1 MPDTNETQLEKTFS
15 DLAYSHLRDKAQAL
29 LDYLVGFQMLKQEDD
44 GQRAVGIFG
53 FEVDK
58 DFYYSPVFFLNGEI
72 RGLDSLYSVKS
83 DLFMPLTDDWVN
95 TIINRRQQELGEAN
109 TQSRTERGIHVPN
122 YTRLSVIPGG
132 AGAIN
137 LKLSQ
142 AGVQAAMGGRNEK
155 LAAAA
160 ANFSLTDELRET
172 GLGPVFHQVLER
184 YPKVADAFEAHG
196 YSVLDLMPEARLPK
210 RAADDAAVVVINT
223 VTDERVTDLTD
234 EQREEIL
241 AGGAVVMDR
250 RPEVERSFV
259 YPTETHRVLENPTEG
274 GLYDLLWADGTT
286 TLCLVCPSNDL
297 KNTALVFCT
306 ETKQHCTIDRRCV
319 WIVRRYSRQELIQWL
334 QDNGSDPSSVRQ
346 GQVVAF
352 VSDKGEATPGFCIGG
367 RMVGADGLTV
377 LAIRDRYRMGAGSG
391 QSGRVD
397 VCCGDPGGSKWNT
410 HYRGDNG
417 DGPHNAFLDLTIG
430 GNGDNEFTG
439 KSNRPCDP
447 NDRVEQI
454 IVRETGAAAPAYTK
468 KQLIVN
474 DRRFW
479 AVELNTFTLSSE
491 KGRDWQ
497 DETYGSPNWDAVLTY
512 QDFGDPNTV
521 CAVIEKSATAMK
533 IWRRDNEFTVKVG
546 ESVDSARTVGHAL
559 RILMLK
565 HGLDEASAR
574 EIYDSASHVVG
585 TRWFRPGSKT
595 AAELLR
601 LPEAQD
607 ESLGGFL
614 SSYHRTQIP
623 WDNINQAQPELDNRE
638 FYRYFSP
645 FGGGG
650 GGDDGDIGAPDTMQ
664 VVQQAAQTGQKDV
677 FDAAALGSLI
687 KSHNP
692 TDLVDRFLPT
702 IISGMDRI
710 GRMLF
715 LIYWHYEDFEDRWG
729 EDDMSEFVDN
739 LKSVFEQLGDVVV
752 FAKKR
757 TLAGDPEHY
766 GMGMIP
772 AMEDAG

>member
-15 DLAYSHLRDKAQAL
+15 DLAYSHLRDKAQSL
-29 LDYLVGFQMLKQEDD
+29 LEYLVGFQMLKQEDD

-53 FEVDK
+53 FEIDE

-83 DLFMPLTDDWVN
+83 DLFMPLTDDWIN
-95 TIINRRQQELGEAN
+95 TIINRRQQELGEPN
-109 TQSRTERGIHVPN
+109 TETRVERGVHVPN

-132 AGAIN
+132 SGAIN

-142 AGVQAAMGGRNEK
+142 AGVQAMMGGRNEK
-155 LAAAA
+155 LAAAVA
-160 ANFSLTDELRET
+160 DFSLTDELRET

-184 YPKVADAFEAHG
+184 YPKVAEAFEDFG
-196 YSVLDLMPEARLPK
+196 YVALDLMPRPQLPK
-210 RAADDAAVVVINT
+210 QAADEEAVVIINS
-223 VTDERVTDLTD
+223 VTDERTTDLTD

-241 AGGAVVMDR
+241 GGGAVVMDR

-259 YPTETHRVLENPTEG
+259 YPTETHHVVENPTGG

-286 TLCLVCPSNDL
+286 TLCLVCPCNDL
-297 KNTALVFCT
+297 KNTVMVYCT
-306 ETKQHCTIDRRCV
+306 ETGQHCCINRRCV
-319 WIVRRYSRQELIQWL
+319 WVVRKYSRQELIQWL
-334 QDNGSDPSSVRQ
+334 QDNGQDPSSCKQ
-346 GQVVAF
+346 GDVVAF
-352 VSDKGEATPGFCIGG
+352 VSDKGEATPGFCIND
-367 RMVGADGLTV
+367 RLVGVDGLTV
-377 LAIRDRYRMGAGSG
+377 LGIRDRYSMAARESQG
-391 QSGRVD
+391 GRVD
-397 VCCGDPGGSKWNT
+397 IAVGCDRKWNSQ
-410 HYRGDNG
+410 YRGNNG
-417 DGPHNAFLDLTIG
+417 DGPTNMFMDLEIG
-430 GNGDNEFTG
+430 GNGDNEFQSKT
-439 KSNRPCDP
+439 NRPADP
-447 NDRVEQI
+447 NMRVEQI
-454 IVRETGAAAPAYTK
+454 IVRETGAPDPAYTK
-468 KQLIVN
+468 KQLIIN

-479 AVELNTFTLSSE
+479 AVDLNSFKEVT
-491 KGRDWQ
+491 KGKADEHQWRD
-497 DETYGSPNWDAVLTY
+497 EVYSTPNWDAILAY

-521 CAVIEKSATAMK
+521 CAAIEKKATAMK
-533 IWRRDNEFTVKVG
+533 VWRRDNEFTVKVG
-546 ESVDSARTVGHAL
+546 EAVDSARTVGGAL

-565 HGLDEASAR
+565 HGLDESSAR
-574 EIYDSASHVVG
+574 QIYQDASHVVG
-585 TRWFRPGSKT
+585 TRWFRPMSKT
-595 AAELLR
+595 GAELLA
-601 LPEAQD
+601 LPQAQD

-614 SSYHRTQIP
+614 SSYHRTQVP
-623 WDNINQAQPELDNRE
+623 WDNINQAQPPLDNRE

-650 GGDDGDIGAPDTMQ
+650 GGDDGGPNTLQ
-664 VVQQAAQTGQKDV
+664 VVQDAAQTGQKDV

-687 KSHNP
+687 KSHSP

-766 GMGMIP
+766 GMGMIS
-772 AMEDAG
+772 AMEEAG